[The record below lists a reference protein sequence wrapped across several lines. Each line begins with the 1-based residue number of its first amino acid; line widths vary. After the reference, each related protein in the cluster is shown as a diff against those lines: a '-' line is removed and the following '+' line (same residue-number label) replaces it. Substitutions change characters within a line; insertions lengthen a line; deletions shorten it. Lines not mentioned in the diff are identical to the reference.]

1 MSEERQKQSPAE
13 AVQVQ
18 HFPDDQGHLEVDQ
31 LCEENN
37 KLRKYTNDPDLSLKI
52 SFLQNEL
59 AEVLEA
65 NDMYKMQLK
74 SLLATRANDH
84 SLMPKSMTGDA
95 LLEIQ
100 PGQDKSSLEEEL
112 IQLRE
117 SYRQMSLRYAEAEA
131 QREELVMKLKARHA
145 ETN

>member
-1 MSEERQKQSPAE
+1 M
-13 AVQVQ
+13 
-18 HFPDDQGHLEVDQ
+18 
-31 LCEENN
+31 
-37 KLRKYTNDPDLSLKI
+37 
-52 SFLQNEL
+52 
-59 AEVLEA
+59 
-65 NDMYKMQLK
+65 K